1 MVSELPNSQE
11 NHNFIRYAL
20 FKKKL
25 PNDVGRPKEAAM
37 LSQVVL
43 VGRAHVHLGLAMG
56 TPSLS
61 RCVSVHRKVCT
72 FP

>member
-1 MVSELPNSQE
+1 MLNSQE
-11 NHNFIRYAL
+11 NHNFIRYTML
-20 FKKKL
+20 QKKIL
-25 PNDVGRPKEAAM
+25 NDVVRPKEAAM
-37 LSQVVL
+37 LSQAVL
-43 VGRAHVHLGLAMG
+43 VGRAHVYLGLAMG